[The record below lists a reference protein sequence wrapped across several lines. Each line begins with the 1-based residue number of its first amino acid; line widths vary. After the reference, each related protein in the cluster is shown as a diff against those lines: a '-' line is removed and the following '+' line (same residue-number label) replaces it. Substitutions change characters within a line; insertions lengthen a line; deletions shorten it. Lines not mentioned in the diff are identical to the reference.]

1 MKVSEVPQDR
11 GMITGSVQEICYA
24 VNENGR
30 YVLAPS
36 AGWEPKNT
44 ANDQAWQLIRT
55 QVTET
60 LEKIRAG
67 RRSPLAFHMVN
78 NQMSPGL
85 LAKYAGYSRLRVWLH
100 LRPRGFSRLTPRMLQ
115 RYAEIF
121 DMDPAALK
129 TVPPTDLGG
138 CVNRD

>member
-24 VNENGR
+24 VNEEGR
-30 YVLAPS
+30 YVLTPS

-44 ANDQAWQLIRT
+44 ANDQAWDLIRSEVA
-55 QVTET
+55 VT
-60 LEKIRAG
+60 LKKIRAG
-67 RRSPLAFHMVN
+67 RLSPLAFHMVN

-85 LAKYAGYSRLRVWLH
+85 LAKYAGCSRWRVWLH

-115 RYAEIF
+115 CYAEIF
-121 DMDPAALK
+121 EIEPAALK
-129 TVPPTDLGG
+129 TVPPMDSGG

>member
-1 MKVSEVPQDR
+1 
-11 GMITGSVQEICYA
+11 
-24 VNENGR
+24 
-30 YVLAPS
+30 VLAPS

-67 RRSPLAFHMVN
+67 RRSPLAFHMVK

-85 LAKYAGYSRLRVWLH
+85 LAKYAGCSRLRVWLH

-129 TVPPTDLGG
+129 TVPSTDLGG

>member
-1 MKVSEVPQDR
+1 MRINEVPQER
-11 GMITGSVQEICYA
+11 GIITGSNQEICYA
-24 VNENGR
+24 VDEDGR

-36 AGWEPKNT
+36 AGWEPKNA
-44 ANDQAWQLIRT
+44 ANDQAWDLIRT
-55 QVTET
+55 EVADT

-85 LAKYAGYSRLRVWLH
+85 LAKYAGCSRLRVWLH
-100 LRPRGFSRLTPRMLQ
+100 LRPGGFNRLAPRMLQ

-121 DMDPAALK
+121 DIDTAALK
-129 TVPPTDLGG
+129 TVPPMDPMSREQ
-138 CVNRD
+138 RD

>member
-30 YVLAPS
+30 YVLASS

-44 ANDQAWQLIRT
+44 ANDQAWELIRT
-55 QVTET
+55 EVAET

-67 RRSPLAFHMVN
+67 RRSPLAFHLVN

-85 LAKYAGYSRLRVWLH
+85 LAKYAGCNRLRVWLH
-100 LRPRGFSRLTPRMLQ
+100 LRPWGFSRLTPRMLQ

-129 TVPPTDLGG
+129 TVPPADSRG
-138 CVNRD
+138 CVNRE